1 VAGAACA
8 NTALETKVR
17 VAMASVFLI
26 IWCSNAGFLRMK
38 EWLSCATIGVPG
50 FGLDAQTSAGRE
62 NHYFSRFSRYCQKID
77 F

>member
-1 VAGAACA
+1 
-8 NTALETKVR
+8 
-17 VAMASVFLI
+17 
-26 IWCSNAGFLRMK
+26 MK

-50 FGLDAQTSAGRE
+50 FGLDAQTNAGRE